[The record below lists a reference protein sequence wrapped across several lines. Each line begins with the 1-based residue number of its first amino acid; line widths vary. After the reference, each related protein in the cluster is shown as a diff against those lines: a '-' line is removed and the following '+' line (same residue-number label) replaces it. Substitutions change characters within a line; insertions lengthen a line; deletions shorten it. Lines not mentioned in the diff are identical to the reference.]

1 MKPQNSYCVYMMA
14 SKSGVIYTGVT
25 SNLEGRA
32 WQHKN
37 KTMKGFTA
45 KYNVDKLVWYECTGD
60 VESAIRREKQIKN
73 WRRAW
78 KVALID
84 SVNPKWN
91 DLSEEWGITRDS
103 ESSSE

>member
-1 MKPQNSYCVYMMA
+1 MKPQNIYCVYMTA

-37 KTMKGFTA
+37 KAMKGFTS
-45 KYNVDKLVWYECTGD
+45 KYNVDKVVWYECGSD
-60 VESAIRREKQIKN
+60 FEAAIRREKQIKN

-91 DLSEEWGITRDS
+91 DLSQEWGIKRDF

>member
-1 MKPQNSYCVYMMA
+1 MKPQNTYCVYLMA
-14 SKSGVIYTGVT
+14 SKSGVLYTGVT

-37 KTMKGFTA
+37 KAMKGFTS
-45 KYNVDKLVWYECTGD
+45 KYNVDKLAWYECTSD
-60 VESAIRREKQIKN
+60 IEAAIRREKQIKN
-73 WRRAW
+73 WRRSW
-78 KVALID
+78 KVALIE
-84 SVNPKWN
+84 SVNPKWI